1 MFNPPSRVLADLEAS
16 VVATADTPPSR
27 EQTDNEPRYIPELNE
42 GDGVK
47 HDIFGVGTVLEIEG
61 ETATIYFKGR
71 GTKKLNVA
79 FAPIVKLE

>member
-1 MFNPPSRVLADLEAS
+1 
-16 VVATADTPPSR
+16 VAALPDIPLSS
-27 EQTDNEPRYIPELNE
+27 QQIDSEPRYVPELSE

-47 HDIFGVGTVLEIEG
+47 HDIFGVGTVLEVEG

-71 GTKKLNVA
+71 GTKRLNVA